1 MALQREW
8 MTTNSGGDPS
18 PVALRLMK
26 TPHHDTLSQV
36 EKAGFSGVFP
46 GERVDDSC
54 LSPKERIRD
63 SRSPINWA
71 GRIGCL
77 LLASTLSSSAL
88 GSEVKAA
95 DQPKDAGGAAARGLV
110 SPAQAGDDDTL
121 KPLENLIQ
129 QGQYQQAR
137 PALEEYLRDHDASA
151 QAHYD
156 LGYVYFRTHQIGG
169 AVRELSRSL
178 QINVKDAQA
187 HKILGLVCTFVGR
200 YDLAE
205 VELQYAA
212 QLEPNSPEIHYFLGR
227 VYYTRQVFPMARK
240 EYETA
245 IQLDPGYMKAYNNLG
260 LVMETLGKNDE
271 AVKDYTT
278 AAQMNEAQ
286 HLNSPLPFEY
296 LSAHYNRMRQPDLA
310 IDFAN
315 QALEIDSQCD
325 LAYYD
330 LAKAFQIQYEWQ
342 KAADSVEKAIAINSS
357 TAEYFYLLSKALRKL
372 GKAPESEAALKKF
385 EAIHN
390 DENAMA
396 KLWRDANHEREPDLP
411 PVPPTHDDEH

>member
-1 MALQREW
+1 MSKSAK
-8 MTTNSGGDPS
+8 NPS
-18 PVALRLMK
+18 PVPLRLMK
-26 TPHHDTLSQV
+26 TPAAGHPLPKGEGSLSTIAVQ
-36 EKAGFSGVFP
+36 G
-46 GERVDDSC
+46 
-54 LSPKERIRD
+54 
-63 SRSPINWA
+63 
-71 GRIGCL
+71 GRMLCL
-77 LLASTLSSSAL
+77 LLALGFVPLSH
-88 GSEVKAA
+88 GS
-95 DQPKDAGGAAARGLV
+95 QKDAPSQDKATSNAATFNPNN
-110 SPAQAGDDDTL
+110 PAQAADYDTL

-129 QGQYQQAR
+129 QGQYQQAK
-137 PALEEYLRDHDASA
+137 PGLERYLKDHDGSA
-151 QAHYD
+151 KAHYD

-178 QINVKDAQA
+178 QLNVKDAQA
-187 HKILGLVCTFVGR
+187 HKILALVCTFVGR

-205 VELQYAA
+205 VELQAAA
-212 QLEPNSPEIHYFLGR
+212 QLEPKSPEIHYFLGR
-227 VYYTRQVFPMARK
+227 VYYTRQVFAMAK
-240 EYETA
+240 QQFETA

-310 IDFAN
+310 IDFADK
-315 QALEIDSQCD
+315 ALEIDSQCD

-330 LAKAFQIQYEWQ
+330 LAKAFQIQNEWQ
-342 KAADSVEKAIAINSS
+342 KAADSVQKAIAINSS

-372 GKAPESEAALKKF
+372 GKVPESEAALKKF

>member
-1 MALQREW
+1 
-8 MTTNSGGDPS
+8 
-18 PVALRLMK
+18 MK
-26 TPHHDTLSQV
+26 APERDTLS
-36 EKAGFSGVFP
+36 P
-46 GERVDDSC
+46 GERVDYSEFSPRGRADSS
-54 LSPKERIRD
+54 LLPRVV
-63 SRSPINWA
+63 
-71 GRIGCL
+71 CL
-77 LLASTLSSSAL
+77 LLAFTVGPLAL
-88 GSEVKAA
+88 AW
-95 DQPKDAGGAAARGLV
+95 QKDAHSQGKATSAAATQDTH
-110 SPAQAGDDDTL
+110 SPAQAADDTL
-121 KPLENLIQ
+121 KPLESLIQ
-129 QGQYQQAR
+129 DGQYQQAR
-137 PALEEYLRDHDASA
+137 PGLERYLKDHDDSA

-156 LGYVYFRTHQIGG
+156 LGYVDFRTHEIGG

-178 QINVKDAQA
+178 QLNVKDAQA

-205 VELQYAA
+205 VELQAAA
-212 QLEPNSPEIHYFLGR
+212 QLEPKSPEIHYFLGR
-227 VYYTRQVFPMARK
+227 VYYTRQVFAMA
-240 EYETA
+240 EQQFETA

-278 AAQMNEAQ
+278 AARMNEAQ

-330 LAKAFQIQYEWQ
+330 LAKAFQIENEWQ

-390 DENAMA
+390 DENAMT

-411 PVPPTHDDEH
+411 PAPPTHDDEH

>member
-1 MALQREW
+1 
-8 MTTNSGGDPS
+8 
-18 PVALRLMK
+18 MK
-26 TPHHDTLSQV
+26 TPSRSTLS
-36 EKAGFSGVFP
+36 P
-46 GERVDDSC
+46 GERVYCS
-54 LSPKERIRD
+54 
-63 SRSPINWA
+63 
-71 GRIGCL
+71 L
-77 LLASTLSSSAL
+77 LLHVAGILLAVMVVPLAL
-88 GSEVKAA
+88 AGQKGAPNQSKAA
-95 DQPKDAGGAAARGLV
+95 SDGATP
-110 SPAQAGDDDTL
+110 SPDWPVQGVDDDAL
-121 KPLENLIQ
+121 KPLESLIQ
-129 QGQYQQAR
+129 QGQFEQAK
-137 PALEEYLRDHDASA
+137 PGLEEYVRNHDGSA

-156 LGYVYFRTHQIGG
+156 LGYVYFRTHQIAG
-169 AVRELSRSL
+169 AVRELSKSL
-178 QINVKDAQA
+178 EINGKDAQA

-205 VELQYAA
+205 VELEAA
-212 QLEPNSPEIHYFLGR
+212 AELEPKSPEIHYFLGR
-227 VYYTRQVFPMARK
+227 VYYTRQVFAMARQ
-240 EYETA
+240 EFETA
-245 IQLDPGYMKAYNNLG
+245 IRLDPGYMKAYNNLG

-271 AVKDYTT
+271 AVKDYTA
-278 AAQMNEAQ
+278 AAQMNAAQ

-310 IDFAN
+310 IEFAN
-315 QALEIDSQCD
+315 QALALDSQCD

-330 LAKAFQIQYEWQ
+330 LAKSFQIENQWQ

-372 GKAPESEAALKKF
+372 GKTPESEAALKKF

>member
-1 MALQREW
+1 MIA
-8 MTTNSGGDPS
+8 NSAKAPS
-18 PVALRLMK
+18 PLALRLMK
-26 TPHHDTLSQV
+26 TPQRDT
-36 EKAGFSGVFP
+36 
-46 GERVDDSC
+46 
-54 LSPKERIRD
+54 
-63 SRSPINWA
+63 RSPRERARYSFPFFGWG
-71 GRIGCL
+71 GRMLCL
-77 LLASTLSSSAL
+77 LLTLGFVPLAL
-88 GSEVKAA
+88 GA
-95 DQPKDAGGAAARGLV
+95 PKDAHSQDKATSNVAAFNPNN
-110 SPAQAGDDDTL
+110 PAQAADDDTL

-129 QGQYQQAR
+129 QGQYQQAK
-137 PALEEYLRDHDASA
+137 PGLERYLKDHGGSA

-156 LGYVYFRTHQIGG
+156 LGYVCFRIHEIGG
-169 AVRELSRSL
+169 AVRELSKSL
-178 QINVKDAQA
+178 QLDVKDAQA
-187 HKILGLVCTFVGR
+187 HKVLGLVCTFVGR

-205 VELQYAA
+205 VEMQAAA
-212 QLEPNSPEIHYFLGR
+212 QLEPKSPEIHYFLGR
-227 VYYTRQVFPMARK
+227 VYYTRQLFAMARK
-240 EYETA
+240 EFENA

-315 QALEIDSQCD
+315 KALLVDSQCD

-330 LAKAFQIQYEWQ
+330 LAKAFQIENEWQ
-342 KAADSVEKAIAINSS
+342 KAADSVQKAIAINSG
-357 TAEYFYLLSKALRKL
+357 TAEYFYLLSKVLRKL

-411 PVPPTHDDEH
+411 PVPPAHDDEH

>member
-1 MALQREW
+1 VSTDGEKALQREW
-8 MTTNSGGDPS
+8 MMSKSAKDPS

-26 TPHHDTLSQV
+26 TPQRDTLSPR
-36 EKAGFSGVFP
+36 ERADYSGLCPRGRACCSFP
-46 GERVDDSC
+46 FF
-54 LSPKERIRD
+54 
-63 SRSPINWA
+63 
-71 GRIGCL
+71 GRGGGIFCL
-77 LLASTLSSSAL
+77 LLVLGFVPLSR
-88 GSEVKAA
+88 GSQDKGQKRPTSN
-95 DQPKDAGGAAARGLV
+95 QPARGV
-110 SPAQAGDDDTL
+110 DSPAQAADDDTL
-121 KPLENLIQ
+121 KPLESLIQ
-129 QGQYQQAR
+129 QGQFQQAK
-137 PALEEYLRDHDASA
+137 PGLERYLKDHDGSA

-156 LGYVYFRTHQIGG
+156 LGYVDFRTHEIGG
-169 AVRELSRSL
+169 AVRELSKSL
-178 QINVKDAQA
+178 QLNVKDAQA
-187 HKILGLVCTFVGR
+187 HKVLGLVCTFVGR

-205 VELQYAA
+205 VELQAAA
-212 QLEPNSPEIHYFLGR
+212 QLEPRSPEIHYFLGR
-227 VYYTRQVFPMARK
+227 VYYTRQVFAMAK
-240 EYETA
+240 QQFETA

-296 LSAHYNRMRQPDLA
+296 LSAHYNRMRQPDIA

-315 QALEIDSQCD
+315 KALEIDSQCD

-330 LAKAFQIQYEWQ
+330 LAKAFQIQNEWQ
-342 KAADSVEKAIAINSS
+342 KAADSVQKAIAINSS
-357 TAEYFYLLSKALRKL
+357 TSEYFYLLSKALRKL
-372 GKAPESEAALKKF
+372 GKVPESEAALKKF